1 MELNIDFPRLPCG
14 WRKGRAPHWRSTVV
28 IFEKT
33 TVSLI
38 QIKRGRQVSWLLL
51 SVLNE
56 AVFPEL
62 KALL

>member
-1 MELNIDFPRLPCG
+1 M
-14 WRKGRAPHWRSTVV
+14 V

-51 SVLNE
+51 SLLNE